1 MQTIILT
8 PREVRQLLPMA
19 DCMDWVA
26 GALERYSTGGVVNP
40 LRQGVR
46 IPDGRGLVGV
56 MPGYLDEPEAL
67 GLKAV
72 AILHGNHGTELD
84 AHQGVVVLFDPQTG
98 VPTAIMDASEVTAI
112 RTAAASGVAT
122 RLLAREDADTL
133 AVIGSGVQ
141 ARTHLEAMAVARPIR
156 TVRLFSPNREN
167 RERLVAW
174 FRPRTQ
180 AAVEAVASAREA
192 VEGASIVCTTT
203 SAREPVVEGAWLSPG
218 THVNAVGACVPKAR
232 ELDSAAVARSRMFVD
247 SRESAINESGDFLLA
262 LEEGAIG
269 DDAIAGEIGEIL
281 AGQQVGRR
289 NDEEI
294 TLFNSLG
301 IAVEDL
307 ATAHHVAQ
315 RASERGVG
323 TRVALG
329 GLRDA
334 GD

>member
-1 MQTIILT
+1 M
-8 PREVRQLLPMA
+8 
-19 DCMDWVA
+19 
-26 GALERYSTGGVVNP
+26 
-40 LRQGVR
+40 
-46 IPDGRGLVGV
+46 
-56 MPGYLDEPEAL
+56 
-67 GLKAV
+67 
-72 AILHGNHGTELD
+72 
-84 AHQGVVVLFDPQTG
+84 LFDPRTG

-141 ARTHLEAMAVARPIR
+141 ARTHVEAMLVARPVR

-167 RERLVAW
+167 REKLADWLRGRVKAD
-174 FRPRTQ
+174 
-180 AAVEAVASAREA
+180 VEAVGSAREA

-203 SAREPVVEGAWLSPG
+203 SAKEPVVEGSWLSPG
-218 THVNAVGACVPKAR
+218 AHINAIGACIPKAR
-232 ELDSAAVARSRMFVD
+232 ELDSDAVAKSRMYVD
-247 SRESAINESGDFLLA
+247 SRESATNESGDFLQA
-262 LEEGAIG
+262 REEGAIG
-269 DDAIAGEIGEIL
+269 DDAIVGEIGEIL
-281 AGQQVGRR
+281 AGKLDGRL

-307 ATAHHVAQ
+307 ATAHHVTA
-315 RASERGVG
+315 RALEQGVG
-323 TRVALG
+323 ARVALG